1 MNDTSHGNILC
12 GKTFVGFN
20 FLFYIK
26 KGKAGVRIYVCTVHL
41 IPFISVGI
49 SIRLDAR

>member
-12 GKTFVGFN
+12 GKTHGFN

-26 KGKAGVRIYVCTVHL
+26 KGKAGVHIYVCTVHL